1 MAPTT
6 SPGAHSNQGRATG
19 RHRHRT
25 RVLSS
30 LSNLSSRRHCRIGAV
45 RSPVLHIPAI
55 LSGPA
60 RAPVRIKAAS
70 SRPPIPRPA
79 NTLQVQAAS
88 TPRVPSIRPARLVST
103 RPARLGSTHLARL
116 GSTRRVRVDNIRPV
130 RLSRATVMASSR
142 PSEVSRATALVG
154 RPVARIRRLRRPAR
168 AAWAN
173 GSRSLRW
180 C

>member
-60 RAPVRIKAAS
+60 RAPVRIKAAR

-88 TPRVPSIRPARLVST
+88 TPRVPSIRPARL
-103 RPARLGSTHLARL
+103 

-130 RLSRATVMASSR
+130 RLSRATAMASSR

>member
-88 TPRVPSIRPARLVST
+88 TPRVPSIRPARL
-103 RPARLGSTHLARL
+103 GSTHLARL

-130 RLSRATVMASSR
+130 RL
-142 PSEVSRATALVG
+142 SRATALVG

>member
-79 NTLQVQAAS
+79 NTLEVQAAS
-88 TPRVPSIRPARLVST
+88 TPRVPSI

-130 RLSRATVMASSR
+130 RLSRATAMASSR